1 MNTFTVTATELKRNP
16 ADILNRVAYERKT
29 ALVERHGKII
39 AEISPT
45 KTAVKKNTKDLQ
57 AIWDS
62 FGGSMPDFPDVKKAR
77 YFSQRRFKGL

>member
-1 MNTFTVTATELKRNP
+1 MDTFTVTATELKRNP

-39 AEISPT
+39 AEISPA
-45 KTAVKKNTKDLQ
+45 KAAIKKGTKDLQ

-62 FGGSMPDFPDVKKAR
+62 FGGSMPDFPDVKK
-77 YFSQRRFKGL
+77 FRRNKRRWRTL